1 MLYSSSKVIT
11 WLRFPL
17 ACLIVLLHSQIQEPT
32 YRPIVVSSGFA
43 YALKILLSEGI
54 CRIAVPAFFLISGY
68 LFFLNLEKWD
78 KDVWIGK
85 MKRRI
90 HTLLIPYILWNLVGI
105 AYTCITPYVGA
116 ITEGADSLLSIFQ
129 ERGWIRLFWDSNR
142 IMEQWSPPTVNI
154 LGVTMHNGM
163 PANTPLWF
171 IRDLIVINLF
181 SPFIYAF
188 VKNTKYYGLAVLCVF
203 FILNTW
209 LPIEGFSIIG
219 FLFYSIGAFFA
230 IFSKDLIDSFSKVK
244 TTSYVGSIA
253 FLVLLVVTFGKHW
266 SAQYIQRLFQLFGVV
281 AVFNMTVSL
290 MKKDGSICIKLA
302 DSSFFLYASHIFI
315 ISAIAFVLN
324 KLVPS
329 TNQVML
335 ALKYLLSATITVAIC
350 EGVFQIMKKVCPG
363 FLSFICGNR
372 RESQSIIRV

>member
-1 MLYSSSKVIT
+1 MSNSNSKVIA

-17 ACLIVLLHSQIQEPT
+17 ACLIVLLHSQILEPT
-32 YRPIVVSSGFA
+32 YRPIVASSGFA

-68 LFFLNLEKWD
+68 LFYINLERWD
-78 KDVWIGK
+78 KEVWKGK

-90 HTLLIPYILWNLVGI
+90 YTLLIPYILWNLVGI

-142 IMEQWSPPTVNI
+142 IMEQWNPPTVNM
-154 LGVTMHNGM
+154 LGITMHNGM

-171 IRDLIVINLF
+171 IRDLIVLTLF
-181 SPFIYAF
+181 SPIIYVF
-188 VKNTKYYGLAVLCVF
+188 VKKTKIYGLAVLGVLF
-203 FILNTW
+203 LLNIW

-219 FLFYSIGAFFA
+219 LLFYSIGAYFA
-230 IFSKDLIDSFSKVK
+230 IFFKGLVESFKKVRVL
-244 TTSYVGSIA
+244 SFIGSIILLA
-253 FLVLLVVTFGKHW
+253 FLVVTFGRHW
-266 SAQYIQRLFQLFGVV
+266 SAQYLLRVFQLFGVV
-281 AVFNMTVSL
+281 TVFNIVACF
-290 MKKDGSICIKLA
+290 MKEENSFCVKLA

-315 ISAIAFVLN
+315 ISAVSFLLS
-324 KLVPS
+324 KLLPS

-335 ALKYLLSATITVAIC
+335 ALKYLLSAAITVAIC
-350 EGVFQIMKKVCPG
+350 EGVFKIMKRVCPN
-363 FLSFICGNR
+363 FLSLICGNR
-372 RESQSIIRV
+372 KNQ

>member
-1 MLYSSSKVIT
+1 MSYSSSKVIA

-17 ACLIVLLHSQIQEPT
+17 ACLIVLLHSQILEPT
-32 YRPIVVSSGFA
+32 YRPIVASSGFA

-68 LFFLNLEKWD
+68 LFFLNLENWD
-78 KDVWIGK
+78 KDVWLGK
-85 MKRRI
+85 MKRRV

-116 ITEGADSLLSIFQ
+116 VTEGADSLLSIFQ
-129 ERGWIRLFWDSNR
+129 ERGWIRMLWDSNR
-142 IMEQWSPPTVNI
+142 IMEQWNPPTVNI

-181 SPFIYAF
+181 SPAIYAF
-188 VKNTKYYGLAVLCVF
+188 VKNTKYYGLGVLCLL
-203 FILNTW
+203 FILNIW
-209 LPIEGFSIIG
+209 LPFEGFSIIG
-219 FLFYSIGAFFA
+219 FLFYSIGAYFA
-230 IFSKDLIDSFSKVK
+230 IFSKGLIDSIWKAKIPSF
-244 TTSYVGSIA
+244 VGSV
-253 FLVLLVVTFGKHW
+253 VLLALLAVTFGRHW
-266 SAQYIQRLFQLFGVV
+266 SAEYILRLFQLFGVV
-281 AVFNMTVSL
+281 AAFNLAACL
-290 MKKDGSICIKLA
+290 MKEEGSKNIKLA

-315 ISAIAFVLN
+315 ISAITFALS

-335 ALKYLLSATITVAIC
+335 ALKYLMSAVITVAIC

-372 RESQSIIRV
+372 QKTNS

>member
-1 MLYSSSKVIT
+1 MSNSSSKVIA

-17 ACLIVLLHSQIQEPT
+17 ACLIVLLHSQILEPT
-32 YRPIVVSSGFA
+32 YRPIVASSGFA

-78 KDVWIGK
+78 KDVWMGK
-85 MKRRI
+85 IKRRI

-116 ITEGADSLLSIFQ
+116 VTEGADSLLSIFQ
-129 ERGWIRLFWDSNR
+129 ERGWIRMLWDSNR
-142 IMEQWSPPTVNI
+142 IMEQWNPPTVNI

-181 SPFIYAF
+181 SPAIYAF
-188 VKNTKYYGLAVLCVF
+188 VKNTKYYGLGVLGVL
-203 FILNTW
+203 FILNIW
-209 LPIEGFSIIG
+209 LSIEGFSIIG
-219 FLFYSIGAFFA
+219 FLFYSVGAYFA
-230 IFSKDLIDSFSKVK
+230 IFFKSLTDTFIKVK
-244 TTSYVGSIA
+244 IPSYVGSIVLLA
-253 FLVLLVVTFGKHW
+253 LLVVTFGRHW
-266 SAQYIQRLFQLFGVV
+266 SAEYILRLFQLFGVV
-281 AVFNMTVSL
+281 AAFNLAACL
-290 MKKDGSICIKLA
+290 MKEEGSKNIKLA

-315 ISAIAFVLN
+315 ISAITFALS

-335 ALKYLLSATITVAIC
+335 ALKYLMSAAITVAIC

-363 FLSFICGNR
+363 FLSFTCGNR
-372 RESQSIIRV
+372 QKTNS